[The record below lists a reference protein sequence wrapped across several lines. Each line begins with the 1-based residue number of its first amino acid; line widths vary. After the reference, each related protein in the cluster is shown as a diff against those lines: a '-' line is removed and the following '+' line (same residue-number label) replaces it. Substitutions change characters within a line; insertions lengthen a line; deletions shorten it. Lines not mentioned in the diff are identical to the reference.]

1 MEQLAGG
8 VVALFFAVF
17 AIFFAMMMMVLFFE
31 FMAMIFMMFGMFFM
45 LIIELVLIPFTLLEF
60 GVVLLVSVFTR
71 EDSPE
76 NRILC
81 FLGTA
86 LLSGGIVFA
95 LIAYFITGVT
105 LNSVYGGIVFG
116 AAMGVLN
123 ACSIPS
129 RQNGPSLRIS
139 RRLGLGDRKKDRF

>member
-8 VVALFFAVF
+8 VVALFFAIF

-60 GVVLLVSVFTR
+60 AVVLLVSVFTR
-71 EDSPE
+71 EDSLE

-86 LLSGGIVFA
+86 LLSGWIAFG
-95 LIAYFITGVT
+95 LIAYFTGAT
-105 LNSVYGGIVFG
+105 IEAIYGGIVFG
-116 AAMGVLN
+116 LAMGVLN
-123 ACSIPS
+123 ASSIPS
-129 RQNGPSLRIS
+129 REKGPGLRIS
-139 RRLGLGDRKKDRF
+139 RRLGLDGRKKDRP